1 MSDNV
6 NDNEKKLREALAR
19 LERST
24 RKILDTRGYSRD
36 ARSLKMLEEMIR
48 EQLTNGH
55 TRNSTRTIR

>member
-1 MSDNV
+1 MSDK
-6 NDNEKKLREALAR
+6 DDEKKLREALAR
-19 LERST
+19 LETST
-24 RKILDTRGYSRD
+24 KKILDTRGYSRD